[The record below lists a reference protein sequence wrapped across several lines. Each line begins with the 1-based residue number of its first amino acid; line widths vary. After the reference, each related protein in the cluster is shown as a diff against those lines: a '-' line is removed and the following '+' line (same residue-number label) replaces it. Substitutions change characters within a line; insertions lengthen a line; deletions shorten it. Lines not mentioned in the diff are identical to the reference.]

1 MIIKAYPRTHYEE
14 FKKYGYRIMLFERL
28 ITHLTDYHYHDY
40 YELSIVLSCKNVVY
54 LCNDTEYQIKEGDIV
69 FSNVF
74 EPHCYREV
82 GTDAYCER
90 FNLGIE
96 FTRLMQFSTK
106 GINLSSMFQQ
116 CNAGYPIIRL
126 PFKSMV
132 KYYEL
137 IDVYKKKELKYSSEL
152 VQRGLVQLFLAYIY
166 EDARPYIEVDTKNS
180 ESVQTVTVIIEYIQK
195 HLSENITLA
204 ELAKEANYSI
214 SYICSAFRSV
224 MNKTI
229 NNYIKEKRLDLAVQY
244 LKADIPITEAAE
256 QAGFNNYSYFY
267 KTFKSVYGISP
278 VEYRNRTLQENDER

>member
-1 MIIKAYPRTHYEE
+1 MTFTYNNYSRFSKFLISDLGIKHR
-14 FKKYGYRIMLFERL
+14 KYVICPTFRIRKVWR
-28 ITHLTDYHYHDY
+28 

-74 EPHCYREV
+74 E
-82 GTDAYCER
+82 
-90 FNLGIE
+90 

-116 CNAGYPIIRL
+116 SNASYPIIRL

-180 ESVQTVTVIIEYIQK
+180 ESVQK
-195 HLSENITLA
+195 
-204 ELAKEANYSI
+204 
-214 SYICSAFRSV
+214 
-224 MNKTI
+224 
-229 NNYIKEKRLDLAVQY
+229 
-244 LKADIPITEAAE
+244 AAE

-267 KTFKSVYGISP
+267 KTFKSVHGISP
-278 VEYRNRTLQENDER
+278 VEYRNRTLQEDDER

>member
-1 MIIKAYPRTHYEE
+1 
-14 FKKYGYRIMLFERL
+14 
-28 ITHLTDYHYHDY
+28 
-40 YELSIVLSCKNVVY
+40 
-54 LCNDTEYQIKEGDIV
+54 
-69 FSNVF
+69 
-74 EPHCYREV
+74 
-82 GTDAYCER
+82 
-90 FNLGIE
+90 
-96 FTRLMQFSTK
+96 
-106 GINLSSMFQQ
+106 MFQQ
-116 CNAGYPIIRL
+116 CNASYPIIRL

-195 HLSENITLA
+195 HL
-204 ELAKEANYSI
+204 ANYSI

>member
-1 MIIKAYPRTHYEE
+1 M
-14 FKKYGYRIMLFERL
+14 
-28 ITHLTDYHYHDY
+28 
-40 YELSIVLSCKNVVY
+40 SIVLSCKNVVY

-74 EPHCYREV
+74 E
-82 GTDAYCER
+82 
-90 FNLGIE
+90 

-116 CNAGYPIIRL
+116 SNASYPIIRL

-180 ESVQTVTVIIEYIQK
+180 ESVQK
-195 HLSENITLA
+195 
-204 ELAKEANYSI
+204 
-214 SYICSAFRSV
+214 
-224 MNKTI
+224 
-229 NNYIKEKRLDLAVQY
+229 
-244 LKADIPITEAAE
+244 AAE

-267 KTFKSVYGISP
+267 KTFKSVHGISP
-278 VEYRNRTLQENDER
+278 VEYRNRTLQEDDER